1 MRVGILSRAPQS
13 YSTSRLVEAA
23 ESRGHDVRVLDY
35 LRCTMDIVSGNP
47 QVFLGEET
55 LDFDGIIP
63 RIGATYTF
71 YGAAIVRQFEMK
83 GTPTA
88 NNSLAIVRSRDKL
101 RCLQIL
107 AREGVAL
114 PQTCFAHSTKD
125 IESLLDR
132 VGGAPVILK
141 LLESTHGKGV
151 VLAETKKA
159 AESVM
164 SAFHQMDANILVQHF
179 VKEANGED
187 IRAFV
192 IGDKVV
198 ASMLRKAAPGDFRSN
213 LHRGGTAEKIKLSKA
228 ERDLAIQASKTMG
241 LDVSGVDLLRSD
253 EGPKILEVNASPG
266 LKGIEESSGQD
277 IASEILKMLEK
288 EEKEKTSFLGKRRR
302 RKEA

>member
-1 MRVGILSRAPQS
+1 M
-13 YSTSRLVEAA
+13 
-23 ESRGHDVRVLDY
+23 
-35 LRCTMDIVSGNP
+35 
-47 QVFLGEET
+47 
-55 LDFDGIIP
+55 
-63 RIGATYTF
+63 
-71 YGAAIVRQFEMK
+71 
-83 GTPTA
+83 
-88 NNSLAIVRSRDKL
+88 
-101 RCLQIL
+101 
-107 AREGVAL
+107 
-114 PQTCFAHSTKD
+114 
-125 IESLLDR
+125 LDR

-141 LLESTHGKGV
+141 LLESTQGKGV

-192 IGDKVV
+192 IGDTVV

-213 LHRGGTAEKIKLSKA
+213 LHRGGTAEKIKLSKE

-266 LKGIEESSGQD
+266 LKGIEESSGKD
-277 IASEILKMLEK
+277 IASEVLKMLEK
-288 EEKEKTSFLGKRRR
+288 EEKEKKSFLGKRRR